1 MVERLLLNKGERMM
15 ERKAYKPLQMSVVFI
30 HTATPLLAGSVMS
43 PGQDNEP
50 PGARFFDDNLIV
62 DENDL

>member
-1 MVERLLLNKGERMM
+1 
-15 ERKAYKPLQMSVVFI
+15 
-30 HTATPLLAGSVMS
+30 LLAGSVMS

-50 PGARFFDDNLIV
+50 PGARFFDDDLIV